1 MAYSPVVS
9 SDTLASSVA
18 TLNTAFDL
26 LLGLSHAASAPSSP
40 EPWQPWID
48 TTTSNSTLKTRN
60 AANNAWIPV
69 YWMETKSGPICSDA
83 TNTVKILPPTLTASY
98 TITLPNSSELPS
110 GSDKRYVLV
119 DASGVL
125 SFSASTP

>member
-18 TLNTAFDL
+18 PLNTAFDL
-26 LLGLSHAASAPSSP
+26 LLGLSHASTAPSSP
-40 EPWQPWID
+40 EPWQPWLA
-48 TTTSNSTLKTRN
+48 TPPSNATLKTRN
-60 AANNAWIPV
+60 AANDAWIPM

-98 TITLPNSSELPS
+98 NITLPNSSELPS
-110 GSDKRYVLV
+110 GVDKRYVLV